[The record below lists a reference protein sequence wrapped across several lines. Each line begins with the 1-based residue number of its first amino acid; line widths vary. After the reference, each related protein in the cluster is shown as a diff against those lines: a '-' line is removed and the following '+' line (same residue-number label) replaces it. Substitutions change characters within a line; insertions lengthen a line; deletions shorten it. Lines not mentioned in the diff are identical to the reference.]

1 MRIRMKVGLSGT
13 RNGVDWPPAGEETD
27 IPTGEAQHLVD
38 AGIAEKVEE
47 GEDQAHEAASRPL
60 TTDGAGAPLVEN
72 AAAPQADEKRPAAR
86 KAPAPK
92 PAKE

>member
-13 RNGVDWPPAGEETD
+13 RNGVDWPPAGEVTD

-38 AGIAEKVEE
+38 AGIAEKADD
-47 GEDQAHEAASRPL
+47 GDEAAAESPVEAATAPDAAERRP
-60 TTDGAGAPLVEN
+60 
-72 AAAPQADEKRPAAR
+72 AR